1 MRIFLFL
8 MVVQI
13 VGSSGCWQRLPV
25 RVLLQE
31 LVYGSVEMF
40 TSSTPSVTRKIT
52 SCGVSLATLVPFPG
66 FGMMLLRLFNAPAML
81 VSASLL
87 LFDDVNQL
95 FLYTGRT

>member
-13 VGSSGCWQRLPV
+13 VGSSGCWHRLPL
-25 RVLLQE
+25 RVLLQDV
-31 LVYGSVEMF
+31 VYGSVVMF

-52 SCGVSLATLVPFPG
+52 SCGVSPPTLVPFPG
-66 FGMMLLRLFNAPAML
+66 FGMRLLRLYKAPAML

-95 FLYTGRT
+95 FL